1 MPSANGKSA
10 AKSASKPT
18 TTRVR
23 QSATKARTKA
33 ASIAVD
39 DIEPDPTV
47 NLVVLR
53 GVASAPPE
61 TRVLRSGRRLAALSV
76 RVHALGPSATSVPVA
91 VWDPP
96 AWVEAL
102 DLDDPVVVV
111 GTLRRRFFQTATGTG
126 SRVEVEASLIG
137 RGNDRRRL
145 DTALRRADEAL
156 EGLA

>member
-1 MPSANGKSA
+1 MPAANGKSA
-10 AKSASKPT
+10 
-18 TTRVR
+18 TRPATK
-23 QSATKARTKA
+23 SATKAPTRA
-33 ASIAVD
+33 ASSAVD
-39 DIEPDPTV
+39 DGEFDPTV

-61 TRVLRSGRRLAALSV
+61 TRVLRSGRHLAALSV

-111 GTLRRRFFQTATGTG
+111 GTLRRRFFQTAAGTG
-126 SRVEVEASLIG
+126 SRVEVEASLVG

>member
-1 MPSANGKSA
+1 MPAANGKSA
-10 AKSASKPT
+10 
-18 TTRVR
+18 TRT
-23 QSATKARTKA
+23 ATKAAIKAPTRA
-33 ASIAVD
+33 ASSAVD
-39 DIEPDPTV
+39 DAELDPTV

-61 TRVLRSGRRLAALSV
+61 TRVLRSGRRLATLSV

-126 SRVEVEASLIG
+126 SRVEVEASLVG

>member
-1 MPSANGKSA
+1 MSATNGKSA
-10 AKSASKPT
+10 TKSPAKTA
-18 TTRVR
+18 V
-23 QSATKARTKA
+23 KA
-33 ASIAVD
+33 ID
-39 DIEPDPTV
+39 DDVEPEPTV

-53 GVASAPPE
+53 GVASAPAE
-61 TRVLRSGRRLAALSV
+61 TRVLRSGRRLATLSV

-96 AWVEAL
+96 GWVEAV
-102 DLDDPVVVV
+102 DLEDPVVVV
-111 GTLRRRFFQTATGTG
+111 GTLRRRFYQSATGTG

>member
-1 MPSANGKSA
+1 MPAANGTSPSKT
-10 AKSASKPT
+10 ASN
-18 TTRVR
+18 R
-23 QSATKARTKA
+23 ATVAL
-33 ASIAVD
+33 D
-39 DIEPDPTV
+39 GLEPEPTV

-61 TRVLRSGRRLAALSV
+61 SRVLRSGRRLATLSV
-76 RVHALGPSATSVPVA
+76 RVHALGPGATSVPVA

-96 AWVEAL
+96 AWVEAI

-111 GTLRRRFFQTATGTG
+111 GTLRRRFYQTASGTG
-126 SRVEVEASLIG
+126 SRVEVEASLVG

>member
-10 AKSASKPT
+10 TK
-18 TTRVR
+18 
-23 QSATKARTKA
+23 SATKTATKA
-33 ASIAVD
+33 ASVAVD
-39 DIEPDPTV
+39 EVEPDPTV

-61 TRVLRSGRRLAALSV
+61 TRVLRSGRRLATLSV

-91 VWDPP
+91 IWDPH

-102 DLDDPVVVV
+102 DVDDPVVVV
-111 GTLRRRFFQTATGTG
+111 GTLRRRFFQTVGGTG
-126 SRVEVEASLIG
+126 SRVEVEASLVG

>member
-10 AKSASKPT
+10 TKTATTSA
-18 TTRVR
+18 R
-23 QSATKARTKA
+23 KASTKA
-33 ASIAVD
+33 ASIAVED
-39 DIEPDPTV
+39 VEPDPTV

-61 TRVLRSGRRLAALSV
+61 TRVLRSGRRLATLSV

-102 DLDDPVVVV
+102 DVDDPVVVV

-126 SRVEVEASLIG
+126 SRVEVEASLVG

-156 EGLA
+156 EGLV